1 MIRRIIVDHA
11 REHGAAKRGEG
22 LQVPL
27 DEARLSARA
36 CGAEVEALDEALNL
50 LAKIDPPKTVSSS
63 FVFSEA

>member
-1 MIRRIIVDHA
+1 M
-11 REHGAAKRGEG
+11 
-22 LQVPL
+22 PL
-27 DEARLSARA
+27 DEARLSGRA

>member
-1 MIRRIIVDHA
+1 M
-11 REHGAAKRGEG
+11 GPPNLGER

-27 DEARLSARA
+27 DEARLSSRA
-36 CGAEVEALDEALNL
+36 CRAEVEALDEALNL